1 MNRIWILVFFIFIIC
16 FLIIFSN
23 WNQHVHIQEGMR
35 SSSSN
40 NMFNIPNMEN
50 IQKTIDDQVSN
61 LNTLQQNAANASAN
75 MKVSENASENAKAND
90 SNYADAAVQPLIST
104 DFTINS
110 ESSFINFI
118 NQMYSNIQNQAKS
131 TSESTDSSPITNN
144 QRYNLSKSIV
154 NISNMYPAFQVL
166 INKDFNNLSLNYP
179 NLIKNQTDVNHLLGL
194 YFTSNAIY
202 QYINNILPENT
213 DLNDIGNEAKYNS
226 QIGIY
231 ENFCTHILFFYQKIP
246 RLNNKKTS
254 IDDTIITTT
263 DQDDENPNITYTI
276 RIDPDTRFF

>member
-1 MNRIWILVFFIFIIC
+1 
-16 FLIIFSN
+16 
-23 WNQHVHIQEGMR
+23 
-35 SSSSN
+35 
-40 NMFNIPNMEN
+40 MEN
-50 IQKTIDDQVSN
+50 IQKTIDDQVSS

-75 MKVSENASENAKAND
+75 MKVSENASKNAKANVND

-263 DQDDENPNITYTI
+263 DQDDENPDIIHTI